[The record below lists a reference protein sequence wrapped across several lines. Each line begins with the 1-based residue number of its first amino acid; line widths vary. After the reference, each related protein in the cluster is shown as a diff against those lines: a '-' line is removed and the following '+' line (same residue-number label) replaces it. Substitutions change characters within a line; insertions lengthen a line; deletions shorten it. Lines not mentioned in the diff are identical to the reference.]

1 MVPAH
6 PPVSLFKLDR
16 QSLYFRGAMRTK
28 KATGPILG
36 LLLTF
41 TPSAAA
47 QDSAKSTKL
56 TIEQLIEIKHP
67 SNPAWSP
74 DGRHVVFS
82 WDRAGVAN
90 LYIAN
95 ADGHGQPVAVTS
107 FSEGQIEKAF
117 WAGDSQTVYFPH
129 DGHLWQAF
137 FSGGAAKPPW
147 TASGH
152 ASDFSLSARA
162 QRGAFV

>member
-1 MVPAH
+1 MVDFEVHTRRRGQVFAY

-28 KATGPILG
+28 KAAGPILG

-47 QDSAKSTKL
+47 QDSAKSAKL

-74 DGRHVVFS
+74 DGKHIVFT

-90 LYIAN
+90 LYVAN

-107 FSEGQIEKAF
+107 FPEGQMGQAF
-117 WAGDSQTVYFPH
+117 WAADSQTVYF
-129 DGHLWQAF
+129 
-137 FSGGAAKPPW
+137 S
-147 TASGH
+147 
-152 ASDFSLSARA
+152 R
-162 QRGAFV
+162 